1 MAHDREPSPPEE
13 AGVPGGPAARRL
25 RRLRFLY
32 APIAQF
38 IATHSGPRPI
48 VVDLG
53 TGSGLVLER
62 VREQVPEARLIGFDI
77 RRAPM
82 QLGSR
87 GLTFVQADAAHLPLV
102 EESVDV
108 VVSRSSFGYWREHE
122 TALTE
127 ILRVL
132 KPGGVAY
139 IVDANAGGIRRLLII
154 ALGMILLGRGYG
166 DMREFCDHA
175 LSRKILVALLT
186 RVGIARY
193 EYHRLFLGTYFGLV
207 FRKPLGSNAAES
219 GRCVSGSIVP
229 SKAARS

>member
-1 MAHDREPSPPEE
+1 MTRDREPSPPEE
-13 AGVPGGPAARRL
+13 MGVPGGPAEGRL

-32 APIAQF
+32 APFARF
-38 IATHSGPRPI
+38 IKTHGGPRSI

-62 VREQVPEARLIGFDI
+62 MREEVPEARLIGFDI

-102 EESVDV
+102 GESVDV
-108 VVSRSSFGYWREHE
+108 VVSRSSFGYWNDHE
-122 TALTE
+122 AALTE

-139 IVDANAGGIRRLLII
+139 VVDANAGAIRRPLII
-154 ALGMILLGRGYG
+154 ALGMILLGRGYA
-166 DMREFCDHA
+166 DMRDFCDHA
-175 LSRKILVALLT
+175 LSRKPLVALLT
-186 RVGIARY
+186 RVGITRY

-207 FRKPLGSNAAES
+207 LRKPSSSDVAES
-219 GRCVSGSIVP
+219 GRIP
-229 SKAARS
+229 ARITEVR